1 MSSEHSKYS
10 TNGQKKDRY
19 NKNSKKKFQPN
30 FTKKIPVWKQI
41 DEEISQLAPLYEEI
55 DSSKIES
62 FDDFPLSKRTK
73 DGLKKANYNKPT
85 EIQRESIGIALKGY
99 DLLGAAKT
107 GSGKTLAFL
116 IPILETLYSSKW
128 SKLDGLG
135 VLVISPTRELAYQT
149 FEVLKKI
156 GRFHDFSAGLVIG
169 GKDLKTESK
178 IINQTNIIICTPG
191 RLLQHMD
198 ETVGFSCDN
207 LKILV
212 LDEAD
217 RILDLGFAET
227 MNAII
232 ENLPQSRQTMLF
244 SATQTKSI
252 KDLARLSLKNPTY
265 VSVHENSAVST
276 PQNLVQNY
284 VVCDTH
290 DKISFLWSFIRN
302 HLNQKIIVFFQ
313 SCKQVKYV
321 YEALTRLQTG
331 MTTLALYG
339 TMNQL
344 KRMEIYDQYVRKVS
358 AVLFATDIAARG
370 LDFPS
375 INWVVQ
381 MDCPPDVNTYIHRVG
396 RTARYEKD
404 GQGILVLTPFEETE
418 MINDLQAKKIPIT
431 KIEVNMKRIEN
442 IDSKL
447 QSMCA
452 SDVELKESAKRALK
466 AYMRSIYLMSNKQIF
481 NIENIDLVKFSSSL
495 GLVVAPKIR
504 LAKNQNKTSNK
515 EISIIKMKDSQG
527 EEDTED
533 ASGAETEKTKL
544 VKKLRDN
551 KLVIKKVKQPLN
563 FAEFTQNDE
572 EAGSLFTVKKNVNIS
587 TDSEDTPDDTQISK
601 KVKVKSKASVAKRL
615 KKKNIKINE
624 KVLFDED
631 GNRIADGIN
640 VPKSVNLTD
649 QLADELDKKSD
660 QAEYSGINIEEAR
673 KMLQNEDVYDKQLYR
688 QRVKRDHREKRFK
701 EKEARRAKRQR
712 SDNLSEAPVLLGAN
726 SDNESDE

>member
-1 MSSEHSKYS
+1 M
-10 TNGQKKDRY
+10 
-19 NKNSKKKFQPN
+19 
-30 FTKKIPVWKQI
+30 
-41 DEEISQLAPLYEEI
+41 
-55 DSSKIES
+55 
-62 FDDFPLSKRTK
+62 
-73 DGLKKANYNKPT
+73 
-85 EIQRESIGIALKGY
+85 
-99 DLLGAAKT
+99 
-107 GSGKTLAFL
+107 
-116 IPILETLYSSKW
+116 
-128 SKLDGLG
+128 DGLG

-178 IINQTNIIICTPG
+178 IISQTNIIICTPG

-207 LKILV
+207 LKLLI

-232 ENLPQSRQTMLF
+232 ENLPKSRQTMLF

-321 YEALTRLQTG
+321 YESFTRLQTG

-344 KRMEIYDQYVRKVS
+344 KRMEVYDQYVRKVS

-370 LDFPS
+370 LDFPA

-404 GQGILVLTPFEETE
+404 GQAILVLTPFEETE
-418 MINDLQAKKIPIT
+418 MINDLKTKKIPIT
-431 KIEVNMKRIEN
+431 KIE
-442 IDSKL
+442 
-447 QSMCA
+447 
-452 SDVELKESAKRALK
+452 
-466 AYMRSIYLMSNKQIF
+466 
-481 NIENIDLVKFSSSL
+481 
-495 GLVVAPKIR
+495 
-504 LAKNQNKTSNK
+504 
-515 EISIIKMKDSQG
+515 
-527 EEDTED
+527 
-533 ASGAETEKTKL
+533 
-544 VKKLRDN
+544 
-551 KLVIKKVKQPLN
+551 
-563 FAEFTQNDE
+563 
-572 EAGSLFTVKKNVNIS
+572 
-587 TDSEDTPDDTQISK
+587 
-601 KVKVKSKASVAKRL
+601 
-615 KKKNIKINE
+615 
-624 KVLFDED
+624 
-631 GNRIADGIN
+631 
-640 VPKSVNLTD
+640 
-649 QLADELDKKSD
+649 
-660 QAEYSGINIEEAR
+660 
-673 KMLQNEDVYDKQLYR
+673 
-688 QRVKRDHREKRFK
+688 
-701 EKEARRAKRQR
+701 
-712 SDNLSEAPVLLGAN
+712 
-726 SDNESDE
+726 